1 MATKVVAVREAIE
14 LIEHRSTLRISLSAT
29 LLIFISAT
37 LSFAHGGG
45 LDPYGCHHD
54 RKQGGYH
61 CHRGSFAGRSFS
73 SKEEMLRALPQTEEP
88 QPRAEPAPSS
98 ITVKVVRVVDGD
110 TIDVC
115 CLQGKE
121 ERVRYI
127 GVNTPET
134 HHPTKGVEYYG
145 REAAAANRRL
155 VEEKT
160 VRLEFDVQLRDS
172 YRRLLAYVYLEDGT
186 FVNAWLVEHGYA
198 QVMTVPPNV
207 RHQDLFLRCQQ
218 AAREVGRGLWG
229 VR

>member
-1 MATKVVAVREAIE
+1 MRTTPLAG
-14 LIEHRSTLRISLSAT
+14 
-29 LLIFISAT
+29 LLIFVST
-37 LSFAHGGG
+37 SLSFAHGGG
-45 LDPYGCHHD
+45 LDAYGCHHD
-54 RKQGGYH
+54 RKLGGYH
-61 CHRGSFAGRSFS
+61 CHRGPFAGRSFS
-73 SKEEMLRALPQTEEP
+73 SKEEMVGGLQQPEETRPRSQPAL
-88 QPRAEPAPSS
+88 SN

-134 HHPTKGVEYYG
+134 HHPTKGIEYYG

-155 VEEKT
+155 VEGKT
-160 VRLEFDVQLRDS
+160 VRLEFDVQLRDP

-207 RHQDLFLRCQQ
+207 KHQDLFLSCQQ
-218 AAREVGRGLWG
+218 AAREAGRGLWG
-229 VR
+229 K